1 MYFLFLLSALHKALT
16 LEMHSDNFAF
26 LAETREE
33 KTFAKLDVYYSCFG
47 YGLS

>member
-1 MYFLFLLSALHKALT
+1 MHSLSLLSALHKALT

-33 KTFAKLDVYYSCFG
+33 KAFAKLDVYYSCFS
-47 YGLS
+47 YGIS